1 MTFREIIE
9 HFNEQIKDAENLL
22 SPARSKELQLLSC
35 NTLEQLLKAATVNK
49 LKAMKACLENESNI
63 LLGYEC
69 AIGSVLC
76 ELRMWILL
84 KLDKGNEAWDQL
96 IGAQIAAMDALRAH
110 DGFCHAASRIEHLE
124 TLETILFPPQSFL
137 SAGFISKNLDCS
149 ICGNAFATC
158 DHLRGKPYM
167 GVFCEVIH
175 RDIEGDH
182 IALVE
187 TPADKRCR
195 VTSYKV
201 KMGHTDKITLS
212 VTPYKDGEKYNDDN
226 TLEIEG
232 IFFATDR
239 FPYLTLN
246 KNVLLE
252 P

>member
-1 MTFREIIE
+1 MTFDEIIDY
-9 HFNEQIKDAENLL
+9 FNEQIKAGENLL
-22 SPARSKELQLLSC
+22 SPARSKELQLETC
-35 NTLEQLLKAATVNK
+35 NTLEQLLKSATANK
-49 LKAMKACLENESNI
+49 FKAIKASLENESNI

-110 DGFCHAASRIEHLE
+110 NGFCHAASRIKKLE
-124 TLETILFPPQSFL
+124 TLETTLFPPQSFL
-137 SAGFISKNLDCS
+137 SVGFISKSLDCS
-149 ICGNAFATC
+149 ICGDAFAIC

-167 GVFCEVIH
+167 GMFCEVIH
-175 RDIEGDH
+175 RDIVGDH

-201 KMGHTDKITLS
+201 KIGHTDKITLN
-212 VTPYKDGEKYNDDN
+212 VTPYKGGEKFNDN
-226 TLEIEG
+226 NSLEVEG

-239 FPYLTLN
+239 YPYLKPN
-246 KNVLLE
+246 EDVLLE